1 MNEVIDLNEMPATF
15 GMCNVKECPQA
26 ETCLHQIVYPA
37 VAKKKAPFLSMLN
50 PEWLATQKGT
60 CKYYLK
66 NEKVR
71 RAFGFITTL
80 NAIPNGKVDS
90 FRSSIM
96 YRMGR
101 KRYYQTRKGEVM
113 LTEAEVQL
121 IIKQANRMGVKL
133 EEYFDRYKYVL
144 LWGNE
149 V

>member
-15 GMCNVKECPQA
+15 GICNVKECVMA
-26 ETCLHQIVYPA
+26 ETCLRQIVYPA
-37 VAKKKAPFLSMLN
+37 VTKKKTPFLPMLN
-50 PEWLATQKGT
+50 PEWLAAQKGV

-66 NEKVR
+66 SEKVR

-80 NAIPNGKVDS
+80 KAIPSGMMGT
-90 FRSSIM
+90 FRSSLIAH
-96 YRMGR
+96 MGR

-113 LTEAEVQL
+113 LTESEAKFVV
-121 IIKQANRMGVKL
+121 KQANRAGVEL

-144 LWGNE
+144 LWVKE

>member
-26 ETCLHQIVYPA
+26 ETCLHQIVYPV

-50 PEWLATQKGT
+50 PEWLAAQKGT

-80 NAIPNGKVDS
+80 KAIPSGKVDT
-90 FRSSIM
+90 FRAAIM
-96 YRMGR
+96 SCMGR

>member
-1 MNEVIDLNEMPATF
+1 MNEVIDLNEMPSMF
-15 GMCNVKECPQA
+15 GMCNVKECTLA
-26 ETCLHQIVYPA
+26 ETFLRQFVYPA

-50 PEWLATQKGT
+50 PEWQAAQKGT

-80 NAIPNGKVDS
+80 KAIPSGKVGS
-90 FRSSIM
+90 FRTSLIS
-96 YRMGR
+96 RMGR

-113 LTEAEVQL
+113 LTEAEAQL
-121 IIKQANRMGVKL
+121 IVKLANRMGVEL

-144 LWGNE
+144 LWE
-149 V
+149 